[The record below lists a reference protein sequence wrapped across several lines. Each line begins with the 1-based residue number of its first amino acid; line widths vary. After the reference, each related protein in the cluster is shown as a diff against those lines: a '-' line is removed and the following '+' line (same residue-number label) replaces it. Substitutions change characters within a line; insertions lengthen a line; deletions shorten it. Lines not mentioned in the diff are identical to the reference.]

1 MNKKIVGFLMC
12 MLLLIPVLSS
22 TVMANQ
28 EPKIEIGKIRGRST
42 LISGAILIIEIKN
55 IGDADAQ
62 NVTYSTRIKHPVF
75 KILDFTIEDTIDM
88 IYAGDTKELTSM
100 LSWIGRLKITVTA
113 CVPGGDP
120 VTKTVNGFSILS
132 IIIIF
137 PE

>member
-22 TVMANQ
+22 TVIANQ
-28 EPKIEIGKIRGRST
+28 EPKIEIGKIRGRSRF
-42 LISGAILIIEIKN
+42 IFGGILIIEIKN

-62 NVTYSTRIKHPVF
+62 NVTYSIRTKHPIF
-75 KILDFTIEDTIDM
+75 KILDLTLEDTIDM
-88 IYAGDTKELTSM
+88 IKAGDTKELTPM
-100 LSWIGRLKITVTA
+100 LSWIGRFKITVTA

-120 VTKTVNGFSILS
+120 VTKTVNGFSILG